1 MTTLHTVNKS
11 PFEKTSLQTCLDY
24 ATGGA
29 AVLLIEDGVYGALAG
44 TTVES
49 RVKSALDSV
58 KIYVLGPDLKARGFA
73 PVASPKSAWF
83 RESVSWTMRV
93 SWISPR
99 STTRFRPGCSFLYPL
114 NEWEIHHADRSEWQD
129 L

>member
-73 PVASPKSAWF
+73 EERVVPGISVVDYAGFVDLAAEHTKVQAW
-83 RESVSWTMRV
+83 
-93 SWISPR
+93 
-99 STTRFRPGCSFLYPL
+99 L
-114 NEWEIHHADRSEWQD
+114 
-129 L
+129 